1 MVNRIWRCRCEGRW
15 GTSRYKIAVE
25 EWQEKE
31 GFLLPKV
38 WVRVRDI
45 RKPLREFLI
54 LWAVG
59 SLLGST
65 QTVDMESTR
74 KSDYGRILVAVLDP
88 KLIPRKLDVVIGDHY
103 FDLEFKV
110 EKRGFDESGEEVEIF
125 WEGGEGEGEEESK
138 EQGSDGDARMEDSQK
153 EERDNKRL
161 KREWGREEGG
171 ASI

>member
-1 MVNRIWRCRCEGRW
+1 
-15 GTSRYKIAVE
+15 
-25 EWQEKE
+25 
-31 GFLLPKV
+31 LPKV

-103 FDLEFKV
+103 FDLEFEV